1 MQNDGSDRVGEQV
14 GEQLS
19 LVRAVGS
26 PRGRG
31 RVLPVVLEA
40 AEVDPVAL
48 VMVDVGLAHLDRP
61 FEYLVPRSLADLAV
75 PGARVK
81 VRFAGQDVD
90 GYVLAR
96 ASAAEHQGTLAPV
109 RKVVSPEAV
118 LTPAVLALC
127 REIATRYAGTLAD
140 VVRLAV
146 PPRHATA
153 EKNLPMA
160 TISASAGGGATAEK
174 DPPIAAPAD
183 AGAGGGAGGNDGG
196 AAARA
201 LGSPEPLRSPESP
214 RSLESPES
222 PEPGPWLRY
231 PAGTSFLRRIAS
243 GDAPAASWL
252 ALPGQ
257 RGDDD
262 WPAALAVAAATSL
275 AAGRGALI
283 VVPDHRDVDRVD
295 AALHHLLGSGQH
307 VRLTAGQGPQ
317 ARYTAWLKVL
327 RGHVRCVVGTRA
339 AMFAPVHNLGLVAWW
354 DDGDDVLVEQRAP
367 YPQVREVLRARARL
381 EGTALLTG
389 GFTRTT
395 SVQQWVEAGEL
406 RPLDAEPAV
415 RRLAAPRVVVAGEG
429 TDVER
434 DGASAHG
441 HLPSAAWRAAKSALA
456 HGPVLIQVPRRG
468 YVPSLS
474 CQSCR
479 EPARCA
485 RCHGRLALNA
495 ADATP
500 TCRWCGAVARAFE
513 CGSCGDRTLRS
524 SVVGARRTAE
534 ELGRAFP
541 GVPVHTS
548 GAGEVLSLVSA
559 KPSLVIATPGA
570 EPVAENGYAATLLL
584 DAWASLDRPTLDAAE
599 EALRRWMA
607 AGALTR
613 GAADGGVV
621 VLCGAPMHTTLPVV
635 EALVRWDPAWFVER
649 ELAERAELSLPP
661 AVRMAQL
668 VGSRV
673 AVQQTVELAGLG
685 PEVERLGPLPWAP
698 PTGSGAGVG
707 PGWAG
712 GAAGTAGSGGGAG
725 PGGPRG
731 AGGSARS
738 AGPTLGTDGID
749 DQPRIQLLLRTSLAD
764 GPSLTAALTHV
775 KALRSARKDK
785 RAVSIRVDPTDGFS

>member
-1 MQNDGSDRVGEQV
+1 MQDEGIDHV

-19 LVRAVGS
+19 LVRAVAS
-26 PRGRG
+26 PRGRS
-31 RVLPVVLEA
+31 RVLPAVQEA
-40 AEVDPVAL
+40 TEVDPVAL
-48 VMVDVGLAHLDRP
+48 VLVDVGLPHLDRP
-61 FEYLVPRSLADLAV
+61 FEYLVPTSMADLAV

-90 GYVLAR
+90 GFVLGR
-96 ASAAEHQGTLAPV
+96 AATAEHQGVLSPL

-118 LTPAVLALC
+118 LTPAVLALS
-127 REIATRYAGTLAD
+127 REIASRYAGTLGD

-153 EKNLPMA
+153 EKNLPMEA
-160 TISASAGGGATAEK
+160 PKVPDGARAG
-174 DPPIAAPAD
+174 PPAPDGDAAA
-183 AGAGGGAGGNDGG
+183 AGGAGDGE
-196 AAARA
+196 AVKA
-201 LGSPEPLRSPESP
+201 
-214 RSLESPES
+214 
-222 PEPGPWLRY
+222 PEPGPWLSY
-231 PAGTSFLRRIAS
+231 PAGASFLRRISS

-257 RGDDD
+257 LGDAD
-262 WPAALAVAAATSL
+262 WPAAMAVAAATSL

-295 AALHHLLGSGQH
+295 AALQLLLGAGQH

-339 AMFAPVHNLGLVAWW
+339 AMFAPVHDLGLVAWW
-354 DDGDDVLVEQRAP
+354 DDGDDVLAEQRAP
-367 YPQVREVLRARARL
+367 YPQVREVLRTRARL
-381 EGTALLTG
+381 EGAALLSG
-389 GFTRTT
+389 GFMRTT
-395 SVQQWVEAGEL
+395 SVQQWVESGEL
-406 RPLDAEPAV
+406 RPVDADPAS

-441 HLPSAAWRAAKSALA
+441 HLPSAAWRAAKGALE

-474 CQSCR
+474 CQACR

-485 RCHGRLALNA
+485 RCHGPLSLNA
-495 ADATP
+495 GDAMP
-500 TCRWCGAVARAFE
+500 TCRWCGAVARDFE
-513 CGSCGDRTLRS
+513 CGSCGGRTVRS

-548 GAGEVLSLVSA
+548 GAGDVLSSVPG

-584 DAWASLDRPTLDAAE
+584 DAWASLDRPTLDASE

-613 GAADGGVV
+613 GDADGGVV

-635 EALVRWDPAWFVER
+635 EALVRWDPAWFAAR
-649 ELAERAELSLPP
+649 ELAERVELSLPP
-661 AVRMAQL
+661 TVRMAQL
-668 VGSRV
+668 VGPRA
-673 AVQQTVELAGLG
+673 AVQQAVELAGLG
-685 PEVERLGPLPWAP
+685 PDVERLGPLPWSP
-698 PTGSGAGVG
+698 PWSPLTGS
-707 PGWAG
+707 
-712 GAAGTAGSGGGAG
+712 AGSEGSTQVTEGA
-725 PGGPRG
+725 
-731 AGGSARS
+731 
-738 AGPTLGTDGID
+738 D
-749 DQPRIQLLLRTSLAD
+749 DQPRIQLLLRTSLPD
-764 GPSLTAALTHV
+764 GPALAAALTHV

-785 RAVSIRVDPTDGFS
+785 IVVSIRVDPTDGFS

>member
-1 MQNDGSDRVGEQV
+1 MGG
-14 GEQLS
+14 QLP
-19 LVRAVGS
+19 LVRAVAS
-26 PRGRG
+26 PRGRS
-31 RVLPVVLEA
+31 RVLPAVQEA
-40 AEVDPVAL
+40 AEIDPVAL
-48 VMVDVGLAHLDRP
+48 VLVDVGLPHLDRP
-61 FEYLVPRSLADLAV
+61 FEYLVPTSMADIAV

-90 GYVLAR
+90 GFVLAR
-96 ASAAEHQGTLAPV
+96 ARTADYQGTLAPL

-118 LTPAVLALC
+118 LTPAVLALS
-127 REIATRYAGTLAD
+127 REIASRYAGTLAD

-153 EKNLPMA
+153 EKNLPQQ
-160 TISASAGGGATAEK
+160 
-174 DPPIAAPAD
+174 APMTSVAV
-183 AGAGGGAGGNDGG
+183 
-196 AAARA
+196 
-201 LGSPEPLRSPESP
+201 
-214 RSLESPES
+214 
-222 PEPGPWLRY
+222 PEPGPWLSY
-231 PAGTSFLRRIAS
+231 PAGVSFLRRIAS

-257 RGDDD
+257 RVDAD
-262 WPAALAVAAATSL
+262 WPAAMAVAAATAL
-275 AAGRGALI
+275 ATGRGALI
-283 VVPDHRDVDRVD
+283 LVPDHRDVDRVD
-295 AALHHLLGSGQH
+295 AALQSLLGPGQH

-339 AMFAPVHNLGLVAWW
+339 AVFAPVHDLSLVAWW

-367 YPQVREVLRARARL
+367 YPHVREVLLTRARL
-381 EGTALLTG
+381 EGAAVLTG

-395 SVQQWVEAGEL
+395 SVQQCVESGEL
-406 RPLDAEPAV
+406 RTVVADPAT
-415 RRLAAPRVVVAGEG
+415 RRLAAPRVVIAGEG

-441 HLPSAAWRAAKSALA
+441 HLPSAAWRAAKSALE

-474 CQSCR
+474 CQTCH

-485 RCHGRLALNA
+485 RCHGPLSLSSG
-495 ADATP
+495 DARP
-500 TCRWCGAVARAFE
+500 TCRWCGAVAAAFE
-513 CGSCGDRTLRS
+513 CVSCGGRTVRS

-548 GAGEVLSLVSA
+548 GAGDVLSSVPA
-559 KPSLVIATPGA
+559 KPSLVISTPGA
-570 EPVAENGYAATLLL
+570 EPVADNGYAATLLL
-584 DAWASLDRPTLDAAE
+584 DAWASLDRPTLDASE

-613 GAADGGVV
+613 SAVDGGVV

-635 EALVRWDPAWFVER
+635 EALVRWDPVWFAAR

-661 AVRMAQL
+661 TVRMAQL
-668 VGSRV
+668 VGPRV
-673 AVQQTVELAGLG
+673 AVQQAVELAGFG

-698 PTGSGAGVG
+698 PVVPGG
-707 PGWAG
+707 P
-712 GAAGTAGSGGGAG
+712 AGSGGSPQA
-725 PGGPRG
+725 
-731 AGGSARS
+731 
-738 AGPTLGTDGID
+738 TEGTSDE
-749 DQPRIQLLLRTSLAD
+749 PRIQLLLRTSLAD
-764 GPSLTAALTHV
+764 GPALAAALTHV

-785 RAVSIRVDPTDGFS
+785 IVVSIRVDPTDGFS